1 MGSRPSS
8 QPLARWSRMAYPP
21 TSAVHA
27 TDTEDRMPTDHLHA
41 HADYRPNHHEQE
53 AQKNGAA

>member
-1 MGSRPSS
+1 
-8 QPLARWSRMAYPP
+8 MAYPA

-27 TDTEDRMPTDHLHA
+27 TDTEDRMPTDHLDA
-41 HADYRPNHHEQE
+41 PAGYRPSHHEKE